1 MGGRIVRAGECPGRI
16 FRGDMS
22 RREMSG
28 SPGGTRSTEIG
39 TRRAYIAGRNKLP
52 VELSGAHA
60 KSIVFAPGAF
70 GLRPRIAIKFTGETV
85 CLFRNGVWFTGQQKP
100 RARA

>member
-1 MGGRIVRAGECPGRI
+1 
-16 FRGDMS
+16 MS